1 MANNYTTE
9 YIRGES
15 GTYIIGIT
23 NNEHRTMDY
32 TMEVR
37 LENKSLPLPENLQH
51 IRLPHNTTLEEPLE
65 ITPSVEGENMKLE
78 FQLYNDQVFA
88 MRAIAIAV
96 AGKHHMLMIG
106 NPGAGKTMLARIA
119 ADLQPRP
126 AEEHRASNTRPTH
139 HRQSVPAR
147 SGHRACRH

>member
-9 YIRGES
+9 YIQGES
-15 GTYIIGIT
+15 GTYIIGIA

-51 IRLPHNTTLEEPLE
+51 IRLPDNTTLEEPIE

-78 FQLYNDQVFA
+78 FLLFNETEKNVPY
-88 MRAIAIAV
+88 
-96 AGKHHMLMIG
+96 K
-106 NPGAGKTMLARIA
+106 
-119 ADLQPRP
+119 DLCLWIKVR
-126 AEEHRASNTRPTH
+126 EE
-139 HRQSVPAR
+139 V
-147 SGHRACRH
+147 